1 MMVESLIPHCE
12 RGRLSGFSPR
22 FSEGLLVSI
31 NLLVLFYYL
40 LYPVSMG
47 WLQTIPRELISLELF
62 LPLIPLFVAFDPL
75 GILPIFVSLTSDMG
89 ALERKRVIRQ
99 SILTGLLVS
108 IGFLAVGKWVF
119 ELLGIS
125 VSDFKVAGGILLFI
139 IAVVDLIFP
148 EKTRSFPK
156 ETLGV
161 VPIGIPLIVGPGVL
175 TLLLISARAYG
186 DVSTIICL
194 ILNLLIVWFVFS
206 HSHRIIRFLK
216 EGGTKGIGKVFALLL
231 AAFAMMMIRTGI
243 MDWVSLMSH

>member
-1 MMVESLIPHCE
+1 MS
-12 RGRLSGFSPR
+12 
-22 FSEGLLVSI
+22 
-31 NLLVLFYYL
+31 
-40 LYPVSMG
+40 
-47 WLQTIPRELISLELF
+47 WLQTILGQLVSLEMV
-62 LPLIPLFVAFDPL
+62 LPFIPLFVAFDTL
-75 GILPIFVSLTSDMG
+75 GILPIFVSLTSDMEES
-89 ALERKRVIRQ
+89 ERKKVIRQ
-99 SILTGLLVS
+99 SVFTGFLAS
-108 IGFLAVGKWVF
+108 IGFVVVGRSVF

-156 ETLGV
+156 ESLGV

-175 TLLLISARAYG
+175 TLLLISVKAYG
-186 DVSTIICL
+186 YVSTILCL

-231 AAFAMMMIRTGI
+231 AAFAMMMVRTGI
-243 MDWVSLMSH
+243 MDWVKLMVD

>member
-1 MMVESLIPHCE
+1 MNCLQAISRQFI
-12 RGRLSGFSPR
+12 
-22 FSEGLLVSI
+22 SI
-31 NLLVLFYYL
+31 E
-40 LYPVSMG
+40 
-47 WLQTIPRELISLELF
+47 IF
-62 LPLIPLFVAFDPL
+62 LPFIPLFVAFDPL
-75 GILPIFVSLTSDMG
+75 GILPIFVSLTSDMEKS
-89 ALERKRVIRQ
+89 ERKRVVRQ
-99 SILTGLLVS
+99 AILTGFLIG
-108 IGFLAVGKWVF
+108 IGFLAAGRWVF

-139 IAVVDLIFP
+139 IAIVDLIFP

-186 DVSTIICL
+186 DVSTILCL

-206 HSHRIIRFLK
+206 HSYRIIRILK

-231 AAFAMMMIRTGI
+231 AAFAMTMIRTGI
-243 MDWVSLMSH
+243 MDWVSLMLH

>member
-1 MMVESLIPHCE
+1 MS
-12 RGRLSGFSPR
+12 
-22 FSEGLLVSI
+22 
-31 NLLVLFYYL
+31 
-40 LYPVSMG
+40 
-47 WLQTIPRELISLELF
+47 WLQTILGQLVSLEMV
-62 LPLIPLFVAFDPL
+62 LPFIPLFVAFDTL
-75 GILPIFVSLTSDMG
+75 GILPIFVSLTSDMEES
-89 ALERKRVIRQ
+89 ERKRVIRQ
-99 SILTGLLVS
+99 SVFT
-108 IGFLAVGKWVF
+108 GFLAGIGFVVVGRSVF

-156 ETLGV
+156 ESLGV

-175 TLLLISARAYG
+175 TLLLISVKAYG
-186 DVSTIICL
+186 YISTILCL

-231 AAFAMMMIRTGI
+231 AAFAMMMVRTGI
-243 MDWVSLMSH
+243 MDWVSLCINRV